1 MWSSE
6 VDSVIIWSFAWLCC
20 TPSSK
25 TYQAYATET
34 YKCMYDKLWNSASRI
49 RLRLAYDHI
58 IFYMCLRPPTPPREM
73 PTSTMI
79 NVNLLINLYVYKK
92 ISAQLGEAR
101 KLGNRNERRREGK
114 RWATLPPTVSDT
126 VGFGYLSNVFFCG
139 LLAPP
144 RETCPGRRPQA
155 PACFKSGDAQG
166 TPGILDRM
174 ACGVALAL
182 AIGGVSCAADPPR
195 GKKAA
200 LFWGVLDVHK
210 TSQIP
215 SKMALGRG
223 RFGARGGSPKKQNT
237 RGKLVFKWFV
247 DNFWCCIF
255 CAKI

>member
-92 ISAQLGEAR
+92 NLCPNGTKQKHQLYSWCFLCI
-101 KLGNRNERRREGK
+101 KLFK
-114 RWATLPPTVSDT
+114 LQSILILPNWIDKLFNINVYNNGPHLEPGSF
-126 VGFGYLSNVFFCG
+126 VGFAGVTAPKICMSPEKVTFQKENGLPTILLRGGPYCTFFTSEPCHKSG
-139 LLAPP
+139 WFCSLLFVAVKV
-144 RETCPGRRPQA
+144 ETA
-155 PACFKSGDAQG
+155 PALNCARWQG
-166 TPGILDRM
+166 K
-174 ACGVALAL
+174 V
-182 AIGGVSCAADPPR
+182 
-195 GKKAA
+195 
-200 LFWGVLDVHK
+200 
-210 TSQIP
+210 
-215 SKMALGRG
+215 
-223 RFGARGGSPKKQNT
+223 
-237 RGKLVFKWFV
+237 
-247 DNFWCCIF
+247 
-255 CAKI
+255 